1 MKDGYTGD
9 DDDDGTLQF
18 KLRFEKADRD
28 KDGLISYQELK
39 TLIESFK
46 YPCSD
51 AELQDYVNEVDINE
65 NGEVNVDAF
74 LDIISIIQNGI
85 EEKNNSK
92 NEIIEAFKIFDKNNT
107 GLLTP
112 KNVFDIFKQIDQ
124 TIQEEEVLQM
134 FKECDLDRD
143 GYLNYEEFSRMVIN
157 K

>member
-1 MKDGYTGD
+1 MKDGYAE
-9 DDDDGTLQF
+9 DDDGTLQF
-18 KLRFEKADRD
+18 RLRFEKADRD

-39 TLIESFK
+39 RLIESFK